1 MRRAM
6 DLIRHVVK
14 DGVQNSVDSP
24 HYIETDD
31 LEIERSTVYVC
42 MKRLQNLLELC
53 RVSLGKRTFL
63 NNVKK
68 VAMLLCF

>member
-1 MRRAM
+1 M

-14 DGVQNSVDSP
+14 DGVRNSVDSP

-53 RVSLGKRTFL
+53 RVTLGKDLGL
-63 NNVKK
+63 NNVTTIIT
-68 VAMLLCF
+68 LLGF

>member
-1 MRRAM
+1 M

-14 DGVQNSVDSP
+14 DGVRNSVESP

-53 RVSLGKRTFL
+53 RVTLGKGLCLINGTTI
-63 NNVKK
+63 V
-68 VAMLLCF
+68 MLLYF